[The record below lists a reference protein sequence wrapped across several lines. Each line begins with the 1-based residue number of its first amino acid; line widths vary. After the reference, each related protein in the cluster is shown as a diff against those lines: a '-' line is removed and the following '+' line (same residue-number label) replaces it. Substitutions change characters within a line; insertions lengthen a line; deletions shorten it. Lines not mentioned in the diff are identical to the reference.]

1 MTFPKPY
8 ADAVQRLRVPG
19 GFVLLGA
26 FLLLSDPSLERILW
40 GLPVSFLGLAIRA
53 WAAGHLE
60 KNENL
65 TVSGPY
71 AHVRNPLYGGSL
83 LLAGGLVIGS
93 RSWAVAAI
101 FTATFLLIYLPVIQ
115 QEEQHLRKLFPAYRA
130 YAERVPSLVP
140 RLSPAPSDKPFR
152 AALYGRNKEW
162 RALSGYLI
170 GLLYLVV
177 RATIG

>member
-26 FLLLSDPSLERILW
+26 FLLLSDPNLERIVW

-60 KNENL
+60 KNQSL
-65 TVSGPY
+65 TMSGPY

-101 FTATFLLIYLPVIQ
+101 FAATFLLIYLPVIQ
-115 QEEQHLRKLFPAYRA
+115 LEEQHLRKLFPDYGA
-130 YAERVPSLVP
+130 YAGRVPSLVP
-140 RLSPAPSDKPFR
+140 RLAPIPSEKPFR
-152 AALYGRNKEW
+152 AALYRKNKEW
-162 RALSGYLI
+162 KALSGYLI
-170 GLLYLVV
+170 GLLYLVA
-177 RATIG
+177 RAVTG

>member
-19 GFVLLGA
+19 GFILLGT
-26 FLLLSDPSLERILW
+26 FLLLSQPSLERILW

-65 TVSGPY
+65 TMSGPY
-71 AHVRNPLYGGSL
+71 AHVRNPLYAGSL

-101 FTATFLLIYLPVIQ
+101 FTATFVLIYLPVIQ
-115 QEEQHLRKLFPAYRA
+115 LEEQHLRKLFASYKG
-130 YAERVPSLVP
+130 YAERVPSLWPQLRPV
-140 RLSPAPSDKPFR
+140 PSDRRFQ
-152 AALYGRNKEW
+152 ATLYQRNKEW
-162 RALSGYLI
+162 KALSGYLF
-170 GLLYLVV
+170 GLVYLIA
-177 RATIG
+177 RAVLG